1 MIKINFRLSGLALR
15 ASLAATMSLA
25 FVACSSLDDNDHY
38 GDTSTRIEN
47 SELSIV
53 TVSSED
59 YMKSRPDLSRM
70 NKLFADNGIYD
81 ELKKKGQLSTM
92 LVVTDDNFT
101 LPEDSVEYITKS
113 HVSDVSMSPANLHDG
128 DRLMMWH
135 GKYVNVTI
143 DEIGQ
148 SGQIVDHIK
157 FNNGIVKEV
166 VQTANGYIYVISDM
180 IFTPTS
186 LLDFINGLD
195 DDYSIFREL
204 ISSDSIFD
212 RANSKAIGIND
223 VGNTVYDS
231 VFVYTNAHFEEKGFD
246 MNSESLTATMLLF
259 SNDVIDEAM
268 ADAHDRL
275 SRWGLERPDSVLLNW
290 IMDVAFFNKRYTVDE
305 LQMADNTDVNS
316 IFSKQW
322 RTNAHTIDR
331 AGSVELSN
339 GIVHKV
345 SKLHIPNN
353 VLMYRLK
360 DWFYYYENCTDEQKT
375 NYFKMSN
382 MAFSKC
388 NVDVL
393 AWSPLPGV
401 WPEIED
407 KVLILVHG
415 EEGTTNGFQLDF
427 TPIKLQENPSGGMQV
442 VPYNI
447 PPGAYRLA
455 FGSKEKQNLTIRIS
469 VLVDGN
475 VVAKSDEITLGS
487 STDYHYDR
495 GDALPDRYPEGYDPT
510 VVRAMGGTSKASNY
524 DTDGGLA
531 INEVVIPDLKGDG
544 SATPIVIRIE
554 GDSWGDQKTGFTL
567 CHWCLR
573 PTVNNY

>member
-231 VFVYTNAHFEEKGFD
+231 VFVYSYPHFEEKGFD

-259 SNDVIDEAM
+259 SNAVIDEAM

-275 SRWGLERPDSVLLNW
+275 NRWGLERPDSVLLNW

-305 LQMADNTDVNS
+305 LQVADNTDVNS

-322 RTNAHTIDR
+322 RTNAQTLDR
-331 AGSVELSN
+331 SGSVELSN

-360 DWFYYYENCTDEQKT
+360 DKFYYYENCTDEQKAE
-375 NYFKMSN
+375 YFKMSN
-382 MAFSKC
+382 MKFYKC
-388 NVDVL
+388 NVDVA

-407 KVLILVHG
+407 KVLILKQG

-455 FGSKEKQNLTIRIS
+455 FGSKQNQNLTIRIS

-495 GDALPDRYPEGYDPT
+495 GAALPDRYPEGYDPT

-554 GDSWGDQKTGFTL
+554 GDSWGDQTGFTL